1 MSGLS
6 GQFGV
11 QHVPERVPGQQL
23 GGVGVSVERD
33 ILLLGEQ
40 TQLLRDDTAA
50 SQVDLEEG

>member
-1 MSGLS
+1 MAGLS

-33 ILLLGEQ
+33 VLLLGEQ

-50 SQVDLEEG
+50 PQVDLEEG